1 MNKVITQFGSKSF
14 QQKITAGE
22 HQFLADVD
30 AKLGGTNS
38 GPSPHELL
46 AAALCSCTGITLNMY
61 AQRKAWP
68 LSNAF
73 VTVDISRTNQ
83 IEHFERTIELSGDLD
98 AEQRARLLE
107 IANKCPVHLALA
119 GQIQISTQLINA

>member
-1 MNKVITQFGSKSF
+1 MSV
-14 QQKITAGE
+14 
-22 HQFLADVD
+22 
-30 AKLGGTNS
+30 KLGGANS

-46 AAALCSCTGITLNMY
+46 AAALGACTGITLKMY

-68 LSNAF
+68 LSNAI
-73 VTVDISRTNQ
+73 VSVDINRANQ
-83 IEHFERTIELSGDLD
+83 IEQFERTIELIGNLD

-119 GQIQISTQLINA
+119 GQIQISTQLLNA

>member
-1 MNKVITQFGSKSF
+1 MNKVISQFGLEPM
-14 QQKITAGE
+14 QQQISAGE
-22 HQFLADVD
+22 HQFVADVSV
-30 AKLGGTNS
+30 KLGGANS

-46 AAALCSCTGITLNMY
+46 AAALGACTGITLKMY

-68 LSNAF
+68 LSNAI
-73 VTVDISRTNQ
+73 VSVDINRANQ
-83 IEHFERTIELSGDLD
+83 IEQFERTIELIGNLD